1 MTWISNLIKTYDFN
15 KSLIGK
21 IDNKAVLLP
30 IFHMVRFVDIEIY
43 IDQEGNFIRA
53 EKVPKDDQRTIF
65 PETEYSINRG
75 YGEKPKPLFD
85 NLSYIA
91 GDYDDEKSK
100 EDDTDSE
107 DSKETDSKPQKKKR
121 KNFDKYIE
129 ELEKWVNSDYSCD
142 KIEAIYK
149 YLKKEQVMH
158 DLKKSD
164 QKIGEGKSLVRF
176 IVESSD
182 SMNDRVWEDSEVQEC
197 YVEYTMSRLSQDH
210 NRGICYATGNKTF
223 LIKKLSAGI
232 RTPNDTAKLISSNDE
247 NDLTFRGRFKD
258 AEEAMGIGY
267 VESEKAYN
275 ALRWLI
281 AKQGQSNGSESIV
294 IWGLKKLKIETLFD
308 DLFPDFSEPEVKT
321 DSLENYAF
329 AMNSLMNG
337 YYKNLGDEI
346 VSIIAVASLSNSR
359 LAITYYNEMPAKD
372 YVSKLYRWYKDCS
385 WKLYTKEDRWW
396 TYKMRTPLP
405 KEISRAA
412 YGIERNKKLVVL
424 NTKLQTQCVHRML
437 TCITENR
444 KLPNDI
450 LRVVV
455 NNANNPRKY
464 TDENWEFVLSI
475 ACALIRKHNIDC
487 EKGEYNL
494 MLEEDKYREDRDYLF
509 GMLLAV
515 LDSVETTYY
524 KEKKAKIR
532 PTKAK
537 ILWDSYC
544 RRPAGTFDRIWKKLQ
559 PYLNGI
565 SDNTTREYYISSIEH
580 VVICLRELNSFNN
593 RPLKE
598 NYLLGYF
605 CERADIEKNIKK
617 EED

>member
-15 KSLIGK
+15 ELSIGK
-21 IDNKAVLLP
+21 FDNRAVLLP

-53 EKVPKDDQRTIF
+53 EKVPKDDQMTIF
-65 PETEYSINRG
+65 PETEDSTKRG

-91 GDYDDEKSK
+91 GDYDDYMN
-100 EDDTDSE
+100 DSNSDSG

-142 KIEAIYK
+142 KIESIYK

-158 DLKKSD
+158 DLDKFDFKTD
-164 QKIGEGKSLVRF
+164 GGKSFVRF
-176 IVESSD
+176 VVESPD
-182 SMNDRVWEDSEVQEC
+182 SMNDRVWEDSNVQER
-197 YVEYTMSRLSQDH
+197 YIEYTRSRLSQKH
-210 NRGICYATGNKTF
+210 NRGICYATGNETF
-223 LIKKLSAGI
+223 LVKNLSAGI
-232 RTPNDTAKLISSNDE
+232 RTPNDSAKLISSNDE
-247 NDLTFRGRFKD
+247 NGLTFRGRFKD

-294 IWGLKKLKIETLFD
+294 IWGLKKLKIETPFD

-337 YYKNLGDEI
+337 YYKKLGDEI
-346 VSIIAVASLSNSR
+346 VSIITVDSLTGAR

-385 WKLYTKEDRWW
+385 WKLYFKEGRWW

-424 NTKLQTQCVHRML
+424 NAKLQTQCVHRIL
-437 TCITENR
+437 SCITENR

-455 NNANNPRKY
+455 NNASNPRKY

-475 ACALIRKHNIDC
+475 ACALIRKHNIDY

-515 LDSVETTYY
+515 LDSIETTYY

-544 RRPAGTFDRIWKKLQ
+544 KCPAGTFDRIWKKLQ

-565 SDNTTREYYISSIEH
+565 SDNVTREYYWSSITH

-593 RPLKE
+593 KPLKE

-617 EED
+617 EEE